1 MGAAGIALIV
11 LSMMPR
17 VGKRRGAAP
26 AATRDERRF
35 DRDRETVPANGT
47 TTTRAGTLEDRR

>member
-1 MGAAGIALIV
+1 
-11 LSMMPR
+11 MMPR

-26 AATRDERRF
+26 VATRESAADRRF
-35 DRDRETVPANGT
+35 DRDRDRDTVPANGTT